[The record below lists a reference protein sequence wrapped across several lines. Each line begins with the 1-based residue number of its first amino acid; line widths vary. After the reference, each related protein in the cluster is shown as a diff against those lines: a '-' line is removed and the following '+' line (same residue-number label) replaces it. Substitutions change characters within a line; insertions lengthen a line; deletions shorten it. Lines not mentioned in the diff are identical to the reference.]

1 MFLLFIAAVRSRI
14 YEGCHP
20 LMTQNLHIGAATT
33 GPDAGLHGA
42 AHLVLN
48 RILGEMGSKA

>member
-20 LMTQNLHIGAATT
+20 LITQNLHIGAATT
-33 GPDAGLHGA
+33 GPDAGLHGG

-48 RILGEMGSKA
+48 RILGEMGSKG